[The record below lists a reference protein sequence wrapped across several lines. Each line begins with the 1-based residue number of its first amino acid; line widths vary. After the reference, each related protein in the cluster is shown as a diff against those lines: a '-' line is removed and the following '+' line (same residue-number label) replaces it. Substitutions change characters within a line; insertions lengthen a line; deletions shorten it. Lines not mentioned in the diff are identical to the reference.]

1 VLAKRKTQTN
11 YQTVMDSRIADQL
24 EKIVA
29 RLDAIEKR
37 LDSAPTV
44 RAPSLSKTLSL
55 VDILPRASNEET
67 TVQSFAVSKDG
78 HHVAYLHTGPERER
92 QLRVIVGAERELSS
106 TILEKATDLCFTT
119 WGFIVCVSPK
129 RVDELTYTGHV
140 GSFFGHMF
148 GPAEEPERSFTA
160 VACNRVCL
168 AIATYNPVTNTPCI
182 QLYVEYGR
190 RLIKEASY
198 SSTNLPY
205 TKLVFIDNETL
216 AVAHGS
222 QVWLYFI
229 SFDFWKLLR
238 GGDVVHDMTYVSD
251 GLVVQDVSSAF
262 HVIDISTGDVQRIDT
277 DLPLSKLSSCDDKY
291 VCVASQDGS
300 HAGMYKLL

>member
-1 VLAKRKTQTN
+1 
-11 YQTVMDSRIADQL
+11 
-24 EKIVA
+24 
-29 RLDAIEKR
+29 
-37 LDSAPTV
+37 
-44 RAPSLSKTLSL
+44 
-55 VDILPRASNEET
+55 
-67 TVQSFAVSKDG
+67 
-78 HHVAYLHTGPERER
+78 
-92 QLRVIVGAERELSS
+92 
-106 TILEKATDLCFTT
+106 
-119 WGFIVCVSPK
+119 
-129 RVDELTYTGHV
+129 
-140 GSFFGHMF
+140 
-148 GPAEEPERSFTA
+148 
-160 VACNRVCL
+160 
-168 AIATYNPVTNTPCI
+168 
-182 QLYVEYGR
+182 
-190 RLIKEASY
+190 LIKEASY